1 MGLRQRSIR
10 MRIFLLIVVPLLS
23 LIGLYAFV
31 ATSTIG
37 DARKAARAHSQLN
50 SWGLPVLNF
59 TQQMQAE
66 RKLAA
71 LYLATGRADTLAQ
84 FKAQEAKTDQARAA
98 MTERLTSKSAQHAVT
113 TPDARET
120 ITQLLRD
127 VSTLGQLRTAV
138 SEQMLSPVGAVSG
151 YSVLASDD
159 YAFSTS
165 LLSLSEP
172 EIQLEGLANIR
183 LAAALDALQQED
195 AILEADAVL
204 GTFPPS
210 DRTAFAQLVGVRR
223 QLLSDAQRILG
234 SKMRV
239 SYANNVSVGVI
250 DSIVSF
256 EDDVLSDSSPDAPQS
271 VPLSAWTQDIA
282 ALGRGVGVVQRVGED
297 EAVRKTDAKAN
308 SAYLRLGLAGGLG
321 LLAVVLSIAISLRI
335 GRRLVRQLAEL
346 RRSANSLAREHLP
359 SVMARLRTG
368 EDVDVAAEAPLM
380 KTAPDEIGQ
389 VGRAFNDVQHAAVQA
404 AVEQA
409 RLRRGV
415 SDVFRNLARRNQSLL
430 HRQLSLLD
438 GMERRIADPD
448 ELADLYRLDHLTT
461 RMRRHAEGLI
471 ILSGAP
477 IGRSWRNPVRLVDVL
492 RAAVGEVEDYTR
504 VSVTTMT
511 GAALVGPAV
520 ADVIHLV
527 AELVENATIFSPP
540 NTPVRVTGDVV
551 GNGFAVEIEDR
562 GLGLTG
568 DKLAEINTRLASP
581 PEFDLSD
588 TDQLGLFVAGRL
600 AARQGIQITMRA
612 NAYGGSTA
620 IVLIPR
626 NLVIPEEAYA
636 DGPRA
641 VRGGEPATLA
651 GRTQVGNGKISEATA
666 ESLAAPPSAPA
677 LDAPTRDLP
686 MRDVSIQDVPM
697 QDAPIQGGPPPP
709 VENGAPQVV
718 ATSPD
723 AGLDRSWALPAY
735 PPDLPD
741 GGAPP
746 LLGDVR
752 APVEPA
758 TSNVDE
764 LGLPRRVRQASLA
777 PQLRDDEPSQPPAA
791 AADGPAG
798 DRSPEQTRSL
808 MTAIQH
814 GWQRGRS
821 DADPSGAGTAADGNP
836 GMDDG
841 QRPYGGGEHRR
852 R

>member
-10 MRIFLLIVVPLLS
+10 LRIFLLILVPLLS

-50 SWGLPVLNF
+50 SWGLPVLTF
-59 TQQMQAE
+59 TQQMQTE

-71 LYLATGRADTLAQ
+71 LYLATSKSDVLAQ

-98 MTERLTSKSAQHAVT
+98 MTAGLTSKSADHAVRT
-113 TPDARET
+113 SDARAA

-127 VSTLGQLRTAV
+127 VTTLGQLRTAV
-138 SEQMLSPVGAVSG
+138 SEQMLSPVGAVTG

-183 LAAALDALQQED
+183 LAASLDALQQED
-195 AILEADAVL
+195 AILEADAVI
-204 GTFPPS
+204 GTFPAP

-234 SKMRV
+234 PKMQV
-239 SYANNVSVGVI
+239 SYAKNVSVGVV
-250 DSIVSF
+250 DSIISF
-256 EDDVLSDSSPDAPQS
+256 EDDVLSDSSQDAPQS
-271 VPLSAWTQDIA
+271 VPLGAWTQDIA
-282 ALGRGVGVVQRVGED
+282 ALTKGVGVVQRVGED
-297 EAVRKTDAKAN
+297 EAVHKTDAKAD

-321 LLAVVLSIAISLRI
+321 LLAVVLSIVISLRI
-335 GRRLVRQLAEL
+335 GRRLVRQLAGL

-368 EDVDVAAEAPLM
+368 EDVDVAAEAPLL
-380 KTAPDEIGQ
+380 KATPDEIGQ
-389 VGRAFNDVQHAAVQA
+389 VGQAFNDVQRAAVQA
-404 AVEQA
+404 AVEEA

-504 VSVTTMT
+504 VSVATMT
-511 GAALVGPAV
+511 DAALAGPAV

-540 NTPVRVTGDVV
+540 NTPVRVTGDIV

-562 GLGLTG
+562 GLGLSTE
-568 DKLAEINTRLASP
+568 KLNEINSRLASP
-581 PEFDLSD
+581 PEFNLSD

-600 AARQGIQITMRA
+600 AARQGIQITMRP

-626 NLVIPEEAYA
+626 TLVIPEETYA
-636 DGPRA
+636 DGPLA
-641 VRGGEPATLA
+641 VRAGEPATLA
-651 GRTQVGNGKISEATA
+651 PGRPEQVSNGK
-666 ESLAAPPSAPA
+666 LPDAAPNALTAQPSAPA
-677 LDAPTRDLP
+677 LGGA
-686 MRDVSIQDVPM
+686 MRDGPA
-697 QDAPIQGGPPPP
+697 APADR
-709 VENGAPQVV
+709 GAP
-718 ATSPD
+718 S
-723 AGLDRSWALPAY
+723 AGPGAADGAAANTMLDGSWATGAY
-735 PPDLPD
+735 PA
-741 GGAPP
+741 APP
-746 LLGDVR
+746 NVGAAPLGDVR
-752 APVEPA
+752 PPAETA
-758 TSNVDE
+758 TSNLDE

-777 PQLRDDEPSQPPAA
+777 PQLRDDEPNQPAG
-791 AADGPAG
+791 DGPAG
-798 DRSPEQTRSL
+798 DRSPEQTRTL
-808 MTAIQH
+808 MSSIQR

-821 DADPSGAGTAADGNP
+821 DTDPSSAGPGLDAASDGSLGAGDP
-836 GMDDG
+836 DYRH
-841 QRPYGGGEHRR
+841 RPYGGGDHRR
-852 R
+852 